1 MTGQNPW
8 IGKTLGDCRIEKFIG
23 SGAMSEVYLA
33 YYNKLG
39 ISVALKIMNFVHESE
54 EKSKK
59 FQRRFQQELKFVS
72 TLNHP
77 NIVKVYGGGED
88 HGYWYMIM
96 EYVPGMTLMKLI
108 ETQGHLSI
116 QETLFFL
123 QEIVSALK
131 VSHEQG
137 IIHRDIKPG
146 NILIT
151 ESGHCKLTDF
161 GLAKGVNSNS
171 SISQKGNIVGTIF
184 YMSPEQTMGSKNIDY
199 RADYYSLGVTLFQ
212 MVTGKLPFPGRTP
225 LQVIQQHLVSKVP
238 SAKELNP
245 EVTDGIEYLIFKM
258 MEKKPENRFSS
269 AKSILKAI
277 DKCYNSQPTFLEKYF
292 SKLILFVA
300 IILIAIILGIL
311 GTVIYNYSN
320 NQPKNNIQI
329 TINNTQNSIPKMPQQ
344 DKTYNKCKNNR
355 YENKQP
361 ATISEQKDIPVQ
373 TTKLTLVITP
383 NKIQL
388 HPHDHYIFKV
398 QAFDDWKNKVDFSPD
413 WIPYGGQINEDG
425 EFIAGDKEGKYI
437 LLVRDKKTLALAQAT
452 IEIIDPKHP
461 KGWFGENMPKGMI
474 KNNVLGEYIW
484 EKDHS
489 IMMYIPEGE
498 FFSGNNQGENDE
510 KPANS
515 IYLDGYYLD
524 KFELTYKQYQL
535 YCEENK
541 IELHIQKNQEDYP
554 VVNISWTEANN
565 YAKWVGKRLPSEAEW
580 EKAARGGDQIPN
592 WNEQTLVPLITN
604 TIPKRSYPWGNQLP
618 HNNNNGFFCNYV
630 AYDDSSKCDEDGYA
644 KTAPVGSFLAGQSP
658 YGIQDMA
665 GNVCE
670 WCQDSY
676 DSNFYKTR
684 SNRNP
689 ISQNVGNEFV
699 VRGGSWH
706 HYSQSCCTYRRSS
719 QPNERFEYTGVRFA
733 K

>member
-72 TLNHP
+72 NLNHP

-161 GLAKGVNSNS
+161 GLAKGMNSNS

-184 YMSPEQTMGSKNIDY
+184 YMSPEQTMGSKNVDY

-225 LQVIQQHLVSKVP
+225 LQVIQQHLACKVP
-238 SAKELNP
+238 SAKELNS
-245 EVTDGIEYLIFKM
+245 EVTDEIEHLIFKM

-269 AKSILKAI
+269 TKSILKAI
-277 DKCYNSQPTFLEKYF
+277 DQCYHSKPKFLEKHFIKLRRIALVLLIITIF
-292 SKLILFVA
+292 SIVSLI
-300 IILIAIILGIL
+300 
-311 GTVIYNYSN
+311 IYQNINFKSKN
-320 NQPKNNIQI
+320 NPSKTENNIQ
-329 TINNTQNSIPKMPQQ
+329 NTETQSKNYRKTKNKDEIKKTLPKQEETESQYTTLKTLKIIP
-344 DKTYNKCKNNR
+344 DK
-355 YENKQP
+355 
-361 ATISEQKDIPVQ
+361 V
-373 TTKLTLVITP
+373 
-383 NKIQL
+383 QL
-388 HPHDHYIFKV
+388 HPNEHCTFKV
-398 QAFDDWKNKVDFSPD
+398 QAFNDWNVQVDCSPY
-413 WIPYGGQINEDG
+413 WIPFGGTINENG
-425 EFIAGDKEGKYI
+425 EFTAGNKEGKYI
-437 LLVRDKKTLALAQAT
+437 LSVRDQKTLTYAQAT
-452 IEIIDPKHP
+452 IEIIDSNHP
-461 KGWFGENMPKGMI
+461 KGWFGEIMPKGMI

-484 EKDHS
+484 EKDNS

-498 FFSGNNQGENDE
+498 FWSGDNQGEDDE
-510 KPANS
+510 KPAQS

-524 KFELTYKQYQL
+524 KFELTYEQYQR
-535 YCEENK
+535 YCKENK
-541 IELHIQKNQEDYP
+541 IEIDTQTNLANHP

-580 EKAARGGDQIPN
+580 EKAARGGEKIPN
-592 WNEQTLVPLITN
+592 WIDQTPVPLITN
-604 TIPKRSYPWGNQLP
+604 PFPRRTYPWGNLQP
-618 HNNNNGFFCNYV
+618 HNNANTHNNANGFFCNYV
-630 AYDDSSKCDEDGYA
+630 AYDDITKRDEDGYSE
-644 KTAPVGSFLAGQSP
+644 TAPVGSFLDGQSP

-670 WCQDSY
+670 WCQDKY
-676 DSNFYKTR
+676 DATFYKKR
-684 SNRNP
+684 FNRNP
-689 ISQNVGNEFV
+689 ISQEVGNTFV

-706 HYSQSCCTYRRSS
+706 HYAESCYTFRRSS
-719 QPNERFEYTGVRFA
+719 QPNERFNYTGVRFA
-733 K
+733 R

>member
-8 IGKTLGDCRIEKFIG
+8 IGKTLGDCRIEKFLG

-77 NIVKVYGGGED
+77 NIVKVYGGGKD

-161 GLAKGVNSNS
+161 GLAKGANSNS

-245 EVTDGIEYLIFKM
+245 EVTDEIEYLIYKM

-269 AKSILKAI
+269 TKNILKAI
-277 DKCYNSQPTFLEKYF
+277 DKCYNSQPTFLEKNF
-292 SKLILFVA
+292 HKLILLVA
-300 IILIAIILGIL
+300 IILITALLIII
-311 GTVIYNYSN
+311 GTVIYYNIDIKQKDN
-320 NQPKNNIQI
+320 TITQKNI
-329 TINNTQNSIPKMPQQ
+329 TKTSIPEISHN
-344 DKTYNKCKNNR
+344 DSINR
-355 YENKQP
+355 YENEPKSTTLQ
-361 ATISEQKDIPVQ
+361 QKKTQ
-373 TTKLTLVITP
+373 RQLQHSKLTLVITP

-388 HPHDHYIFKV
+388 HPKEHFTFKV
-398 QAFDDWKNKVDFSPD
+398 EAFNDWKEKIDFSPY
-413 WIPYGGQINEDG
+413 WIPSGGQINENG
-425 EFIAGDKEGKYI
+425 EFIAGKKEGKYI
-437 LLVRDKKTLALAQAT
+437 LAVRDQNTQATAQAT
-452 IEIIDPKHP
+452 IEIVDSNHP
-461 KGWFGENMPKGMI
+461 KGWFGETMPKGMR
-474 KNNVLGEYIW
+474 KTDVLGEYIW
-484 EKDHS
+484 EKDNS
-489 IMMYIPEGE
+489 IMMYIPEGK
-498 FFSGNNQGENDE
+498 FWSGNNQGEEDE
-510 KPANS
+510 RPAQS
-515 IYLDGYYLD
+515 IFLDGYYLD
-524 KFELTYKQYQL
+524 QFELTCEQYQR
-535 YCEENK
+535 YCKDNN
-541 IELHIQKNQEDYP
+541 IEYTQKNQEKHP

-565 YAKWVGKRLPSEAEW
+565 YAKWAGKRLPTEAEW
-580 EKAARGGDQIPN
+580 EKAARGGEQIPN
-592 WNEQTLVPLITN
+592 WNDQTLVPLIIN
-604 TIPKRSYPWGNQLP
+604 LMPSRSYPWGNQQP
-618 HNNNNGFFCNYV
+618 HKTDEHGFLCNYV
-630 AYDDSSKCDEDGYA
+630 AYDDSSKRAEDGYDT
-644 KTAPVGSFLAGQSP
+644 TAPVGSFPIGKSP

-665 GNVCE
+665 GNVWE

-676 DSNFYKTR
+676 VADFYKKR
-684 SNRNP
+684 STRNP
-689 ISQNVGNEFV
+689 ISQEIGNKFV

-706 HYSQSCCTYRRSS
+706 NYAEACYTYRRSS